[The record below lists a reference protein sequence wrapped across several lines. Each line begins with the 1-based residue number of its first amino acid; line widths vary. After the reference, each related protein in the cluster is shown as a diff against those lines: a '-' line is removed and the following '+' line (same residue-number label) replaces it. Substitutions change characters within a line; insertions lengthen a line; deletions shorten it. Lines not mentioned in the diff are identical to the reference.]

1 MFRAAINDP
10 TIVSVLFNEPKLLK
24 CSRDALLLLSLCG
37 FSALQRA
44 EIAEISRDALLLL
57 SLCGFSALQRAEIAE
72 IQMRRS
78 AARPAQFVS
87 VLFNEP
93 KLLKLSSW
101 FVYVRREVVSVL
113 FNEPKLLKLWCTHG
127 QRYPVVGFSALQR
140 AEIAE
145 IQYATMTGYEAS
157 GFSAL
162 QRAEIAEILACA
174 RMYALIKRSFSALQ
188 RAEIAEIARESAAL
202 ASLWSFSALQ
212 RAEIAEIG

>member
-24 CSRDALLLLSLCG
+24 C
-37 FSALQRA
+37 
-44 EIAEISRDALLLL
+44 SRDALLLL

-188 RAEIAEIARESAAL
+188 RAEIAEICLKARPRVLPSAFQC
-202 ASLWSFSALQ
+202 SSTS
-212 RAEIAEIG
+212 RNC